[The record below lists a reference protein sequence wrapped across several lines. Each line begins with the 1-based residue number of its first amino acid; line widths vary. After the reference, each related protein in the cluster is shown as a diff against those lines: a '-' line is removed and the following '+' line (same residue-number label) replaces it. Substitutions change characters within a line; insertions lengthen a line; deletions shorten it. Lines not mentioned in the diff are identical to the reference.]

1 MKYNSS
7 SHYNN
12 SIEVQWY
19 KFYSSKSTLWCKN
32 TIAKTISPLVTS
44 SKKPIVGC
52 YRRIRITNNRNRQGV
67 SNTSRTFEMVV
78 SWPIKISTAAINLF
92 KAFILLLSVNSLI

>member
-52 YRRIRITNNRNRQGV
+52 YAKFTEEYESPTIEIDRGGQIPQGPL
-67 SNTSRTFEMVV
+67 R
-78 SWPIKISTAAINLF
+78 W
-92 KAFILLLSVNSLI
+92 LSVGQ